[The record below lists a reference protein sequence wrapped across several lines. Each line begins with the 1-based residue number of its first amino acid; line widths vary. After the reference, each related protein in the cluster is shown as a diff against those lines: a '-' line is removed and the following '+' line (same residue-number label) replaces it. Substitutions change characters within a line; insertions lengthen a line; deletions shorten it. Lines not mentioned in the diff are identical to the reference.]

1 MAMTH
6 THPEVKELL
15 ALLQSKFGLPKDC
28 VDFTLRCGVNQA
40 VEITTTYF
48 PRENPFPPPEPEG
61 KR

>member
-6 THPEVKELL
+6 TSPEVKELL
-15 ALLQSKFGLPKDC
+15 FLLQSKFGLPKDC
-28 VDFTLRCGVNQA
+28 VDFTLRCGVNQV

-48 PRENPFPPPEPEG
+48 PLPEPEG